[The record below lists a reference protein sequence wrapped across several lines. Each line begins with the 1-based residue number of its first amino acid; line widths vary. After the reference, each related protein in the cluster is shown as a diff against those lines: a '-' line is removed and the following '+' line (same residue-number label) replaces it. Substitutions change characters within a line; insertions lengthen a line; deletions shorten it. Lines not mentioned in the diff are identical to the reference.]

1 MRIKNNYTHFKDN
14 IEKNLF
20 NEKQFLQKS
29 SILSRQCR
37 KNIYISHKSQF
48 EKYLKDTWIM
58 IDIVILDFFLKICR
72 FMR

>member
-29 SILSRQCR
+29 SILSRQCK
-37 KNIYISHKSQF
+37 KNIYLIRVS
-48 EKYLKDTWIM
+48 LKNIFKRYMDYDRYRNTS
-58 IDIVILDFFLKICR
+58 FFLKIYR